1 MLTILKPQQ
10 KTPIRGILFDMDG
23 VVIDSER
30 LFTRFWMEAAA
41 DLGFPMTREQA
52 LQLRSL
58 RREEGWQKMNAFFGP
73 TANFDE
79 IRARR
84 IELMEAHIALYGVD
98 EKPGIRE
105 LLAFLKE
112 RNIPCVWLS
121 EETERTG
128 FRITPDITVRAF
140 QTRHLDKQFEKVRH
154 FCYLITF
161 GDKNVLFTGDV
172 DYVNE
177 DLSRL
182 KNVRLDAAFIN
193 PLFFSVLCHGKF
205 FRGRLEAQ
213 HILVYHVPFLQDDT
227 MGMLTGLERN
237 LARWPEER
245 GKVTALGEPFQQVF
259 L

>member
-1 MLTILKPQQ
+1 MDKTLRVTLVANAGLLLEYNGTTLLLDGIYGTEGHPFSNLSPQIWQ
-10 KTPIRGILFDMDG
+10 DMKAGRPPFHKVDAL
-23 VVIDSER
+23 
-30 LFTRFWMEAAA
+30 LFTHGHPDHFSPEMALEYLRCRPVKGLFAPHTSRVEASG
-41 DLGFPMTREQA
+41 LT
-52 LQLRSL
+52 
-58 RREEGWQKMNAFFGP
+58 
-73 TANFDE
+73 
-79 IRARR
+79 
-84 IELMEAHIALYGVD
+84 
-98 EKPGIRE
+98 
-105 LLAFLKE
+105 AFLKE

-213 HILVYHVPFLQDDT
+213 HILVYHVPFKQDDT

-237 LARWPEER
+237 LARWPENR